1 MVQWQQQDKQG
12 DDEEKKDFDQN
23 RLNSFYLAQ
32 EEHLSALTHDFNE
45 KFL

>member
-1 MVQWQQQDKQG
+1 MVQRQQQDKQG
-12 DDEEKKDFDQN
+12 GDEDFDQN

-32 EEHLSALTHDFNE
+32 EEHQSALTHDFNE